1 MMVLEARAVARMIA
15 QLNLPEG
22 TVCLNIGSSTRQFR
36 EIDQPHNFTDLIAP
50 LQAQGIRFVH
60 CDLKPAD
67 GVDIVGDVYD
77 PLVQA
82 EMRSRDAGL
91 LLMCNLLEHL
101 TDPGRFAATCG
112 ALVRPGGY
120 VVVSVPYSYPL
131 HRDPIDTLFRPTPDE
146 ISALFPGFDVMSKAI
161 IDEETFLQETMRQ
174 PRGGVT
180 LVKHLVQVLLPFYRY
195 RKWQER
201 AHRLFW
207 LFRPYR
213 VSVTILRR
221 PLD

>member
-1 MMVLEARAVARMIA
+1 MVLEARAIARMIRD
-15 QLNLPEG
+15 LHLPAG

-36 EIDQPHNFTDLIAP
+36 EIDQPHNHVELIAP
-50 LQAQGIRFVH
+50 LQDSGIRFVH
-60 CDLKPAD
+60 CDLKPAE

-77 PLVQA
+77 PAVQA
-82 EMRSRDAGL
+82 EMRAQDAGL

-101 TDPGRFAATCG
+101 TDPARFAATCG
-112 ALVRPGGY
+112 SLVRPGGH

-146 ISALFPGFDVMSKAI
+146 IAALFPGFEPVAKAI
-161 IDEETFLQETMRQ
+161 VDEETFLQEILRQ
-174 PRGGVT
+174 PGGGAK
-180 LVKHLVQVLLPFYRY
+180 LIKHLVQVLMPVYRFA
-195 RKWQER
+195 KWQER
-201 AHRLFW
+201 AHRMLW